1 MNFVC
6 SLGQSC
12 AAATI
17 IQRNNLKKMSFPF
30 DWIFINHTNVIDCLD
45 TRFSVFL
52 DKKYYKLTPN
62 NKCEHLYY
70 QHSYGP
76 MFNHVNPID
85 DNVYFY
91 YSRCVD
97 RFDRL
102 MKSSHSKLFIM
113 TFLNNSS
120 YPEIKHDLVDFNN
133 KLKNFTNNY
142 KLLCIVH
149 ISNKEKTYHNFD
161 HLDNIDFLELH
172 TRSCSNGVSFEEIED
187 NNYIDKIIKETYNF
201 SLQDSI

>member
-12 AAATI
+12 ATATI
-17 IQRNNLKKMSFPF
+17 IQRNNFKKMSFPF

-45 TRFSVFL
+45 TKFSVFL

-85 DNVYFY
+85 DNVYLY

-102 MKSSHSKLFIM
+102 MKSTHSK
-113 TFLNNSS
+113 TFYYDVSKQFKF
-120 YPEIKHDLVDFNN
+120 PRN
-133 KLKNFTNNY
+133 K
-142 KLLCIVH
+142 
-149 ISNKEKTYHNFD
+149 
-161 HLDNIDFLELH
+161 
-172 TRSCSNGVSFEEIED
+172 TRHCRF
-187 NNYIDKIIKETYNF
+187 
-201 SLQDSI
+201 